1 MNVKRGVREKLKNF
15 LTFSPIS
22 DRIGGATQKMEGANS
37 VAQETVK
44 VGIIGAGGN
53 TRSRHIPGLQA
64 IEGVEIV
71 GVCNRSQESSQR
83 VADEFGIP
91 KTYGNWQDAIGDPDT
106 NAIVI
111 GTWPYMHCRATVAAL
126 RADKH
131 VMCEARMAMNAKE
144 AHIMRMASR
153 QKTHLIAQIVP
164 SPMTLRVDN
173 TIKRLIAEGYIG
185 DVLAIEARAGGAF
198 LDSESALQWRQDFDL
213 SGLNIMSM
221 GIWYEAL
228 MRWVGEATRIIAMGK
243 TFVKMRPDAEG
254 VMRAVRIPEHID
266 VVGDLA
272 CGAQLHIQVST
283 IAGLAGAPEVYV
295 FGSDGTLRFSGNK
308 LYGGQKEDTELSE
321 IDIPDTEAGG
331 WRVEEEFVNAIRG
344 GEVITHTDFDTGVKY
359 MEFTEAVTRSMQ
371 SGTAITLPLHI

>member
-1 MNVKRGVREKLKNF
+1 M
-15 LTFSPIS
+15 
-22 DRIGGATQKMEGANS
+22 
-37 VAQETVK
+37 AQQTVK

-131 VMCEARMAMNAKE
+131 VMCEARMAMNARE
-144 AHIMRMASR
+144 AHIMRTASR

-173 TIKRLIAEGYIG
+173 TIKRLIAEGYLG

-198 LDSESALQWRQDFDL
+198 LDSEGPLQWRQDFDL

-228 MRWVGEATRIIAMGK
+228 IRWVGEATRIMAMGK
-243 TFVKMRPDAEG
+243 TFVKMRPDADG
-254 VMRAVRIPEHID
+254 VMRSVRIPEHID

-283 IAGLAGAPEVYV
+283 VAGLAGAPEVYV
-295 FGSDGTLRFSGNK
+295 FGSNGTLRFSGNK
-308 LYGGQKEDTELSE
+308 LYGGQKGDAELSE
-321 IDIPDTEAGG
+321 IDIPDTEVGG

-344 GEVITHTDFDTGVKY
+344 NEVITHTDFDTGVKY

>member
-1 MNVKRGVREKLKNF
+1 M
-15 LTFSPIS
+15 
-22 DRIGGATQKMEGANS
+22 
-37 VAQETVK
+37 AQQTVK

-53 TRSRHIPGLQA
+53 TRSKHIPGLQA

-71 GVCNRSQESSQR
+71 GVCNRSQASSQR

-91 KTYGNWQDAIGDPDT
+91 KTYDNWQDAISDPDT

-164 SPMTLRVDN
+164 SPMTLRADN

-198 LDSESALQWRQDFDL
+198 LDSESPLQWRQDFDL

-228 MRWVGEATRIIAMGK
+228 MRWVGEATRIMAMGK

-254 VMRAVRIPEHID
+254 VMRSVRIPEHID
-266 VVGDLA
+266 VVGDLV

-283 IAGLAGAPEVYV
+283 VAGLAGAPEVYV

-308 LYGGQKEDTELSE
+308 LYGGQKGDAELNE
-321 IDIPDTEAGG
+321 IDIPDSEAGG

-344 GEVITHTDFDTGVKY
+344 NEVITHTDFDTGVKY
-359 MEFTEAVTRSMQ
+359 MEFTEAVARSMQ
-371 SGTAITLPLHI
+371 SGTAITLPLQI

>member
-1 MNVKRGVREKLKNF
+1 M
-15 LTFSPIS
+15 
-22 DRIGGATQKMEGANS
+22 
-37 VAQETVK
+37 AQQTVK

-53 TRSRHIPGLQA
+53 TTSKHIPGLQA
-64 IEGVEIV
+64 IEGVEII

-91 KTYGNWQDAIGDPDT
+91 KTYDNWQEAIGDPDT

-144 AHIMRMASR
+144 AHIMRTVSR

-164 SPMTLRVDN
+164 SPMTLRADN
-173 TIKRLIAEGYIG
+173 TIKRRIAEGYIG

-228 MRWVGEATRIIAMGK
+228 MRWVGEATRIMAMGK
-243 TFVKMRPDAEG
+243 TFVKMRPDADG
-254 VMRAVRIPEHID
+254 VMRSVRIPEHID

-272 CGAQLHIQVST
+272 CGAQLHIQVSNV
-283 IAGLAGAPEVYV
+283 AGLAGAPEVYI
-295 FGSDGTLRFSGNK
+295 FGSNGTLRFSGNK
-308 LYGGQKEDTELSE
+308 LYGGQKGDTELSE
-321 IDIPDTEAGG
+321 IDIPDSEAGG

-344 GEVITHTDFDTGVKY
+344 DEVITHTDFDTGVKY
-359 MEFTEAVTRSMQ
+359 MEFTEAVTRSIQ
-371 SGTAITLPLHI
+371 SGTAITLPLHV

>member
-1 MNVKRGVREKLKNF
+1 M
-15 LTFSPIS
+15 
-22 DRIGGATQKMEGANS
+22 
-37 VAQETVK
+37 AQETVK

-64 IEGVEIV
+64 IEDVEIV

-91 KTYGNWQDAIGDPDT
+91 KTYGNWQDAIADPDT

-144 AHIMRMASR
+144 AHIMRMVSR
-153 QKTHLIAQIVP
+153 QKTHLVAQIVP

-185 DVLAIEARAGGAF
+185 DVLAVEARAGGAF

-228 MRWVGEATRIIAMGK
+228 IRWVGEATRIMAMGK
-243 TFVKMRPDAEG
+243 TFVKMRPDADG

-272 CGAQLHIQVST
+272 CGAQLHIQVSS
-283 IAGLAGAPEVYV
+283 IAGLAGAPEVYI
-295 FGSDGTLRFSGNK
+295 FGSNGTLRFSGNK
-308 LYGGQKEDTELSE
+308 LYGGQKDNTELSE
-321 IDIPDTEAGG
+321 IDIPDSEAGG

-344 GEVITHTDFDTGVKY
+344 NEVITHTDFDTGVKY

-371 SGTAITLPLHI
+371 SGTTITLPLHI

>member
-1 MNVKRGVREKLKNF
+1 M
-15 LTFSPIS
+15 
-22 DRIGGATQKMEGANS
+22 
-37 VAQETVK
+37 AQETVK

-53 TRSRHIPGLQA
+53 TTSKHIPGLQA

-91 KTYGNWQDAIGDPDT
+91 KTYSNWQDAIADPDT

-111 GTWPYMHCRATVAAL
+111 GTWPYMHCRATIAAL
-126 RADKH
+126 EADKH
-131 VMCEARMAMNAKE
+131 VMCEARMAMNAGE
-144 AHIMRMASR
+144 AHQMRAVSR

-164 SPMTLRVDN
+164 SPMTLRVDK
-173 TIKRLIAEGYIG
+173 TIKRLIADGYIG
-185 DVLAIEARAGGAF
+185 DVLALEARAGGAF
-198 LDSESALQWRQDFDL
+198 LDSEAPLQWRQDFDL

-228 MRWVGEATRIIAMGK
+228 IRWVGEATRIMAMGK
-243 TFVKMRPDAEG
+243 TFVKMRPDADG
-254 VMRAVRIPEHID
+254 VMRSVRIPEHID

-272 CGAQLHIQVST
+272 CGAQLHIQVSNV
-283 IAGLAGAPEVYV
+283 AGLAGAPEVYI
-295 FGSDGTLRFSGNK
+295 FGSAGTLRFSGNR
-308 LYGGQKEDTELSE
+308 LYGGQKGDTELAE
-321 IDIPDTEAGG
+321 IDIPESEAGA

-344 GEVITHTDFDTGVKY
+344 EEVITHTDFDTGVKY

-371 SGTAITLPLHI
+371 SGAAVTLPLHI

>member
-1 MNVKRGVREKLKNF
+1 M
-15 LTFSPIS
+15 
-22 DRIGGATQKMEGANS
+22 
-37 VAQETVK
+37 AQETVK
-44 VGIIGAGGN
+44 VGIIGAGAN
-53 TRSRHIPGLQA
+53 TRSKHIPGLQA

-83 VADEFGIP
+83 VADAFGIP
-91 KTYGNWQDAIGDPDT
+91 KTYDDWQAAIRDSDT

-131 VMCEARMAMNAKE
+131 VMCEARMAMNARE

-173 TIKRLIAEGYIG
+173 TIKRLIAEGYLG
-185 DVLAIEARAGGAF
+185 DVLALEARAGGAF
-198 LDSESALQWRQDFDL
+198 LDSESSLQWRQDFDL

-228 MRWVGEATRIIAMGK
+228 MRWVGEATRIMAMGK
-243 TFVKMRPDAEG
+243 TFVKMRPDADG
-254 VMRAVRIPEHID
+254 VMRSVRIPEHID

-272 CGAQLHIQVST
+272 CGAQLHIQVSNV
-283 IAGLAGAPEVYV
+283 AGLAGAPEVYL

-308 LYGGQKEDTELSE
+308 LYGGQKGDAELSE
-321 IDIPDTEAGG
+321 IDIPDAEAGG
-331 WRVEEEFVNAIRG
+331 WRVEEEFVNAIHG
-344 GEVITHTDFDTGVKY
+344 TEVITHTDFDTGVKY

-371 SGTAITLPLHI
+371 SGTAVNLPL

>member
-1 MNVKRGVREKLKNF
+1 M
-15 LTFSPIS
+15 
-22 DRIGGATQKMEGANS
+22 
-37 VAQETVK
+37 AQETVK

-53 TRSRHIPGLQA
+53 TRSKHIPGLQA
-64 IEGVEIV
+64 IDGVEII

-83 VADEFGIP
+83 VADEFGIR
-91 KTYGNWQDAIGDPDT
+91 KTYGNWQEVIADPDT

-131 VMCEARMAMNAKE
+131 VMCEARMAMNARE

-198 LDSESALQWRQDFDL
+198 LDSESPLQWRQDFDL

-228 MRWVGEATRIIAMGK
+228 MRWVGEATRIMAMGK
-243 TFVKMRPDAEG
+243 TFVKMRADADG
-254 VMRAVRIPEHID
+254 VMRSVRIPEHID

-272 CGAQLHIQVST
+272 CGAQLHIQVSSV
-283 IAGLAGAPEVYV
+283 AGLAGAPEVYL
-295 FGSDGTLRFSGNK
+295 FGSEGTLRFSGNK
-308 LYGGQKEDTELSE
+308 LYGGQKADSELSE
-321 IDIPDTEAGG
+321 IDIPDSEAGG

-344 GEVITHTDFDTGVKY
+344 KEVITHTDFDTGVKY

-371 SGTAITLPLHI
+371 SGKAISLPL

>member
-1 MNVKRGVREKLKNF
+1 M
-15 LTFSPIS
+15 
-22 DRIGGATQKMEGANS
+22 
-37 VAQETVK
+37 AQDTIR

-91 KTYGNWQDAIGDPDT
+91 KTYGNWQDAIADPDT

-126 RADKH
+126 EADKH
-131 VMCEARMAMNAKE
+131 VMCEARMAMNARE
-144 AHIMRMASR
+144 AHIMRAVSR

-198 LDSESALQWRQDFDL
+198 LDSEAPLQWRQDFDL

-228 MRWVGEATRIIAMGK
+228 IRWVGEATRIMAMGK
-243 TFVKMRPDAEG
+243 TFVKMRPDADG
-254 VMRAVRIPEHID
+254 VMRSVRIPEHID

-272 CGAQLHIQVST
+272 CGAQLHIQVSNV
-283 IAGLAGAPEVYV
+283 AGLAGAPEVYV
-295 FGSDGTLRFSGNK
+295 FGSNGTLRFSGNR
-308 LYGGQKEDTELSE
+308 LYGGQKGDTELNE
-321 IDIPDTEAGG
+321 IDIPEAEAGA

-344 GEVITHTDFDTGVKY
+344 EEVITHTDFETGVKY

>member
-1 MNVKRGVREKLKNF
+1 M
-15 LTFSPIS
+15 
-22 DRIGGATQKMEGANS
+22 
-37 VAQETVK
+37 AQTAVK

-53 TRSRHIPGLQA
+53 TRSKHIPGLQA
-64 IEGVEIV
+64 IEDVEII

-91 KTYGNWQDAIGDPDT
+91 KTYDNWQDAIGDPDT

-126 RADKH
+126 RTDKH

-144 AHIMRMASR
+144 AHIMRMVSR

-173 TIKRLIAEGYIG
+173 TIKRLIAEDYIG

-198 LDSESALQWRQDFDL
+198 LDSESPLQWRQDFDL

-228 MRWVGEATRIIAMGK
+228 MRWVGEATRIMAIGK
-243 TFVKMRPDAEG
+243 TFVKMRPDADG
-254 VMRAVRIPEHID
+254 VMRSVRIPEHID

-283 IAGLAGAPEVYV
+283 VAGLAGAPEVYL
-295 FGSDGTLRFSGNK
+295 FGSNGTLRFSGNK
-308 LYGGQKEDTELSE
+308 LYGGQEGDAELTEM
-321 IDIPDTEAGG
+321 DIPDAEAGG

-344 GEVITHTDFDTGVKY
+344 NEVITHTDFDTGVKY
-359 MEFTEAVTRSMQ
+359 MEFTEAVARSMQ
-371 SGTAITLPLHI
+371 SGTAITLPLQI

>member
-1 MNVKRGVREKLKNF
+1 M
-15 LTFSPIS
+15 
-22 DRIGGATQKMEGANS
+22 
-37 VAQETVK
+37 AQTAVK

-53 TRSRHIPGLQA
+53 TRSKHIPGLQA
-64 IEGVEIV
+64 IEDVEII

-91 KTYGNWQDAIGDPDT
+91 KTYDNWQDAIGDPDT

-144 AHIMRMASR
+144 AHIMRRVSR

-173 TIKRLIAEGYIG
+173 TIKRLIAEDYIG

-198 LDSESALQWRQDFDL
+198 LDSESPLQWRQDFDL

-228 MRWVGEATRIIAMGK
+228 MRWVGEATRIMAIGK
-243 TFVKMRPDAEG
+243 TFVKMRPDADG
-254 VMRAVRIPEHID
+254 VMRSVRIPEHID

-283 IAGLAGAPEVYV
+283 VAGLAGAPEVYL
-295 FGSDGTLRFSGNK
+295 FGSNGTLRFSGNK
-308 LYGGQKEDTELSE
+308 LYSGQEGDAELTEM
-321 IDIPDTEAGG
+321 DIPDAEAGG

-344 GEVITHTDFDTGVKY
+344 YEVITHTDFDTGVKY

-371 SGTAITLPLHI
+371 SGTAITLPLQI

>member
-1 MNVKRGVREKLKNF
+1 M
-15 LTFSPIS
+15 
-22 DRIGGATQKMEGANS
+22 
-37 VAQETVK
+37 AQDTIR

-53 TRSRHIPGLQA
+53 TRSKHIPGLQA
-64 IEGVEIV
+64 IEGVEII

-91 KTYGNWQDAIGDPDT
+91 KTYDNWQDAIADPDT

-126 RADKH
+126 EADKH

-144 AHIMRMASR
+144 AHIMRAVSHH
-153 QKTHLIAQIVP
+153 KTHLIAQIVP

-198 LDSESALQWRQDFDL
+198 LDSEAPLQWRQDFDL

-228 MRWVGEATRIIAMGK
+228 IRWVGEATRILAMGK
-243 TFVKMRPDAEG
+243 TFVKMRPDADG
-254 VMRAVRIPEHID
+254 VMRSVRIPEHID

-272 CGAQLHIQVST
+272 CGAQLHLQVSNV
-283 IAGLAGAPEVYV
+283 AGLAGAPEVYL
-295 FGSDGTLRFSGNK
+295 FGSNGTLRFSGNR
-308 LYGGQKEDTELSE
+308 LYGGQKGDPELNE
-321 IDIPDTEAGG
+321 IDIPDTEAGA

-344 GEVITHTDFDTGVKY
+344 EEVITHTDFETGVKY

>member
-1 MNVKRGVREKLKNF
+1 M
-15 LTFSPIS
+15 
-22 DRIGGATQKMEGANS
+22 
-37 VAQETVK
+37 AQQTVK

-64 IEGVEIV
+64 IEGVEIIGV
-71 GVCNRSQESSQR
+71 GNRSQESSQR

-91 KTYGNWQDAIGDPDT
+91 KTYDNWQEAIGDPDT

-131 VMCEARMAMNAKE
+131 VMCEARMAMNARE

-228 MRWVGEATRIIAMGK
+228 MRWVGEATRIMAIGK
-243 TFVKMRPDAEG
+243 TFVKMRPDADG
-254 VMRAVRIPEHID
+254 VMRSVRIPEHID

-283 IAGLAGAPEVYV
+283 VAGLAGAPEVYV
-295 FGSDGTLRFSGNK
+295 FGSNGTLRFSGNK
-308 LYGGQKEDTELSE
+308 LYGGQKGDAELTE

-344 GEVITHTDFDTGVKY
+344 NEVITHTDFDTGVKY

-371 SGTAITLPLHI
+371 SGTAISLPLHI

>member
-1 MNVKRGVREKLKNF
+1 M
-15 LTFSPIS
+15 
-22 DRIGGATQKMEGANS
+22 
-37 VAQETVK
+37 AQETVK

-64 IEGVEIV
+64 IEGVEII

-144 AHIMRMASR
+144 AHIMRMVSR

-164 SPMTLRVDN
+164 SPMTLRADN
-173 TIKRLIAEGYIG
+173 TIKRLIGEGYIG

-198 LDSESALQWRQDFDL
+198 LDSESPLQWRQDFDL

-228 MRWVGEATRIIAMGK
+228 MRWVGEATQIMAMGK
-243 TFVKMRPDAEG
+243 TFVKMRPDADG
-254 VMRAVRIPEHID
+254 VMRSVRIPEHID

-283 IAGLAGAPEVYV
+283 VAGLAGAPEVYL
-295 FGSDGTLRFSGNK
+295 FGSNGTLRFSGNK
-308 LYGGQKEDTELSE
+308 LYGGQKGDAELTEM
-321 IDIPDTEAGG
+321 DIPDAEAGG

-344 GEVITHTDFDTGVKY
+344 NEVITHTDFDTGVKY

-371 SGTAITLPLHI
+371 SGAAITLPLQI